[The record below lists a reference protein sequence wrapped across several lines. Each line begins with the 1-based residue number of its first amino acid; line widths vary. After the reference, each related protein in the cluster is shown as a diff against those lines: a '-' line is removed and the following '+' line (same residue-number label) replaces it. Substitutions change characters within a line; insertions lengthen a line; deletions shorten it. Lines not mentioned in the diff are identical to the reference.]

1 MGLDE
6 SPRVRTARNTAE
18 AFASL
23 RAAGASVRDQRV
35 RNPDGLASRFIAP
48 GLRLTALVKVP
59 ALRSLA
65 RRAAERI
72 SPGAYFY
79 ELARVK
85 HIDSVLVD
93 ELRDGLE
100 QLVILGAGFDTRA
113 YRFAEQLIAVR
124 VFEVDHPITAALKQ
138 QRVIRVLGELPAHV
152 TYLAVDL
159 EHEDLGSALA
169 SAGYDPQRRS
179 LFIWSGVSF
188 YLSAEAVGEVFA
200 FVRAS
205 SPPGSSLVFDYHY
218 QGFTD
223 GSHDYYGGAQARRR
237 VEELG
242 EPCIF
247 GVDEGAVA
255 ALLQRHGLELVSDLG
270 PAELEDRYLVGG
282 DGRVA
287 GHPFGFVSI
296 AHARVPAIAD
306 QADSTAAARP
316 RPA

>member
-23 RAAGASVRDQRV
+23 RAAGASVRDEQI
-35 RNPDGLASRFIAP
+35 RNPDHLASRFIAP
-48 GLRLTALVKVP
+48 GLRLTVLVKVP
-59 ALRSLA
+59 ALRSVA
-65 RRAAERI
+65 RRAAERM
-72 SPGAYFY
+72 SPGAYYY

-93 ELRDGLE
+93 ELRAGLD

-113 YRFAEQLIAVR
+113 YRLAEQLVAVR
-124 VFEVDHPITAALKQ
+124 VFEVDHPVTAALKKR
-138 QRVIRVLGELPAHV
+138 RVIRVLGGLPQHV

-159 EHEDLGSALA
+159 EHQDLASALA
-169 SAGYDPQRRS
+169 SAGYDPQLRT

-188 YLSAEAVGEVFA
+188 YLSAEAVGEGLA

-223 GSHDYYGGAQARRR
+223 RSRDYYGSMQARQR
-237 VEELG
+237 VEDLG

-247 GVDEGAVA
+247 GIDEGAVA
-255 ALLQRHGLELVSDLG
+255 ALLEHHGLELVSDFG
-270 PAELEDRYLVGG
+270 PAELEGRYLVGG

-296 AHARVPAIAD
+296 AHARVSTHASNSNAI
-306 QADSTAAARP
+306 SIER
-316 RPA
+316 